1 MKDAPHHQLLG
12 KCKLKAQLD
21 IIIYLS
27 ERLENIDQIYNVS
40 KDVDKLDH
48 SCIVVGM
55 QNVKQYLATLENYLA
70 IS

>member
-1 MKDAPHHQLLG
+1 M
-12 KCKLKAQLD
+12 
-21 IIIYLS
+21 YLS